1 MLELVDVTKTYTSG
15 TEQTTVLAD
24 VNLMVEPGQTVSF
37 VGPSGSG
44 KTTLLNLIGGLDR
57 PTAGKVMLNRTNLA
71 SLRPGELARL
81 RNTEI
86 GFVFQMHY
94 LLPQC
99 SVLENVLLPTLA
111 ARQSDIERI
120 AAEKRAAAILEK
132 VGLQDYH
139 NARPAQLSGGQRQR
153 VAVARALINQ
163 PQILLADEPTGSL
176 DADTA
181 AQITKLLLTLNRTE
195 KITLIVATHS
205 EKLAGKMH
213 QIYRVDHQKLTNL
226 SWSDA
231 RRRKDCGTGILF
243 EKMLDFE
250 DQ

>member
-15 TEQTTVLAD
+15 VEETTVLAD
-24 VNLMVEPGQTVSF
+24 INLTVEPGETVSF

-44 KTTLLNLIGGLDR
+44 KTTLLNLIGGLDQ
-57 PTAGKVMLNRTNLA
+57 PTAGKVLLNRTNLA
-71 SLRPGELARL
+71 SQRPSELARL

-86 GFVFQMHY
+86 GFIFQLHY

-111 ARQSDIERI
+111 MRQSEIERT
-120 AAEKRAAAILEK
+120 AAHKRAVMILEK
-132 VGLQDYH
+132 VGMENYH

-153 VAVARALINQ
+153 VAIARSLINQ

-181 AQITKLLLTLNRTE
+181 AQITTLLLKLNRTE
-195 KITLIVATHS
+195 NITLVVATHS

-213 QIYRVDHQKLTNL
+213 QIYRVDERKLTDL
-226 SWSDA
+226 SWSRG
-231 RRRKDCGTGILF
+231 RRQKECGTGILF
-243 EKMLDFE
+243 EKILD
-250 DQ
+250 DDNQ